1 MVGLGGFEPPTSPLS
16 GVRSNQLSYRPRVLI
31 NNQQQTI
38 RVGTTQ
44 SEESVMGLL
53 FSTHKG

>member
-1 MVGLGGFEPPTSPLS
+1 
-16 GVRSNQLSYRPRVLI
+16 VLI